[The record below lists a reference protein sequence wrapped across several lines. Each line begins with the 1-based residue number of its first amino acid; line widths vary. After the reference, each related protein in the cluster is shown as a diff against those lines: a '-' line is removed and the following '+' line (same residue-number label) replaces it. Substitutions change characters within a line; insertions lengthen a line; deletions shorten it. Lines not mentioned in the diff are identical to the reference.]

1 LLDRIDSKEL
11 TEWQSYYLIE
21 PFGEERADLRS
32 GVLASIMSN
41 AWRGKNSQVT
51 SPSDFMLKFGEEDSV
66 DNEESMKARL
76 KAMYGNN
83 Q

>member
-41 AWRGKNSQVT
+41 AWRGKNTPAS
-51 SPSDFMLKFGEEDSV
+51 SPSDFVLKFGEDDDV
-66 DNEESMKARL
+66 GDD
-76 KAMYGNN
+76 AMRAKLEAMCGNHK
-83 Q
+83 